1 MRLRN
6 RIAIITGATS
16 GIGRAASIVFA
27 QEGAKILATGRREDE
42 GEQTVRRVIEA
53 GGEAV
58 FFQADVTSDE
68 DVIRMKDACLDNF
81 GTIDILFNNAGI
93 NPIEARTD
101 LSVCPEHAW
110 DRVIEVNVKSIYR
123 CTRVVVPIMIQ
134 NHRGAIVNTS
144 STFGLVG
151 FANRAV
157 YVASK
162 GAVTQLTKAM
172 ALDYGPHN
180 IRVNCIC
187 PGMTLN
193 RRVRD
198 LMNKAA
204 KEGRLSE
211 ILEPYALGRLGT
223 TKEVAQAAAFLC
235 SDDAS
240 WITGAALAVDG
251 GYTAR

>member
-1 MRLRN
+1 MRLEN
-6 RIAIITGATS
+6 RVAIITGATS
-16 GIGRAASIVFA
+16 GIGRAASVVFA
-27 QEGAKILATGRREDE
+27 QEGAKVLAAGRRRDE
-42 GEQTVRRVIEA
+42 GQQTVRQVIEA
-53 GGEAV
+53 GGQAV
-58 FFQADVTSDE
+58 FFQADVTLDE
-68 DVIRMKDACLDNF
+68 DVNRMRDACLDNF

-101 LSVCPEHAW
+101 LSGCPEDLW
-110 DRVIEVNVKSIYR
+110 DRVIDVNLKSVYR
-123 CTRVVVPIMIQ
+123 CTRAVVPIMIR
-134 NHRGAIVNTS
+134 NHRGTIVNTS

-151 FANRAV
+151 FANRAA

-193 RRVRD
+193 RRVRAVMD
-198 LMNKAA
+198 EAARENK
-204 KEGRLSE
+204 LSE

-223 TKEVAQAAAFLC
+223 TQEVAKAAAFLC